1 MNLFTLF
8 EQRIRAAVETVVG
21 ADGMTAAAAVLERI
35 AKALGTQ
42 PLDEVLNDEYRRAPA
57 ISIDYGLMEKADNV
71 AVMRADFSWNDVGSW
86 EFIRDI
92 ESADADGNVL
102 IGEHVAIDA
111 NGNTVVSRDRLVGL
125 IGVENVVV
133 VDAGDAILVCRR
145 DRAQDVR
152 KVVAE
157 LKRRG
162 RNDLV

>member
-1 MNLFTLF
+1 LKRHQPDLH
-8 EQRIRAAVETVVG
+8 
-21 ADGMTAAAAVLERI
+21 AVLERI
-35 AKALGTQ
+35 ASRLGTR
-42 PLDEVLNDEYRRAPA
+42 PLDEVLNEEYRRAPA

-71 AVMRADFSWNDVGSW
+71 AVMRTDFTWNDVGSW
-86 EFIRDI
+86 EFIRDVQ
-92 ESADADGNVL
+92 SADADGNVL
-102 IGEHVAIDA
+102 VGEHVTVDA
-111 NGNTVVSRDRLVGL
+111 HGNTVVSRDRLVGL

-152 KVVAE
+152 KIVAE